1 MHLSDGQIHAYL
13 DRQLPEG
20 EHQQAERHLAGCPR
34 CRTQLEFLAARVERV
49 SGHFTALTPTGGLA
63 PNSPGRSPAGGSA
76 PLDRLQ
82 SYIAEKEQNRMSK
95 RIFSPRY
102 RPAWAGI
109 GVVAVLLIA
118 LTFPSV
124 RAIANSFLG
133 LFRVQQVTVI
143 QVNPANLPQQLGSSA
158 EFESLLAEDIQVEE
172 FGALQEADSAAAA
185 SQIAGFPVR
194 LPGSLATER
203 PLLIQPASRLTFT
216 VDQRRAQAILD
227 EIGRSDIR
235 LPDGL
240 DGASVVLDVPA
251 GVTVMLGACPENL
264 EAIDQVPSDPD
275 QPSPPA
281 FINCTT
287 LSQMPSPTIT
297 APPGL
302 DVAGIGQAFLQVMG
316 MTPDEAAS
324 FARNVDWTTTLVVPI
339 PRYFARYQDV
349 LVDGVSGTL
358 VQKGEDGSGGEYMLL
373 WVKDG
378 VLYALTGPGDAD
390 EALEIANSLK

>member
-1 MHLSDGQIHAYL
+1 
-13 DRQLPEG
+13 
-20 EHQQAERHLAGCPR
+20 
-34 CRTQLEFLAARVERV
+34 
-49 SGHFTALTPTGGLA
+49 
-63 PNSPGRSPAGGSA
+63 
-76 PLDRLQ
+76 
-82 SYIAEKEQNRMSK
+82 MSK
-95 RIFSPRY
+95 KIFSPRY
-102 RPAWAGI
+102 RPAWAGL
-109 GVVAVLLIA
+109 GVVAVLLVA

-143 QVNPANLPQQLGSSA
+143 QVNPANLHEQLGSSA
-158 EFESLLAEDIQVEE
+158 EFESLLSEDIQVEE
-172 FGALQEADSAAAA
+172 FGALQETDNAATA
-185 SQIAGFPVR
+185 SQMAGFPVR

-203 PLLIQPASRLTFT
+203 PLLVQPAARLTFT

-251 GVTVMLGACPENL
+251 GVSAMLGACPENL
-264 EAIDQVPSDPD
+264 GPIDETPSDPD
-275 QPSPPA
+275 QPSPPT
-281 FINCTT
+281 FVNCTT
-287 LSQMPSPTIT
+287 LLQMPSPTIT
-297 APPGL
+297 AHPGL

-358 VQKGEDGSGGEYMLL
+358 VQKGGDGSGGEYLLL
-373 WVKDG
+373 WVRDG
-378 VLYALTGPGDAD
+378 VLYALTGPGNAED
-390 EALEIANSLK
+390 ALEIGNSLR